1 MAKIKKFRKDLLSF
15 KKIGL
20 DSMVFIYQ
28 FSDHSQYSNLTNVVI
43 ELLEQRKIRAVT
55 SAISII
61 ETFVRPEKEGNTAIL
76 NGYENVFQHL
86 PNLEIVPVD
95 WPLSRLTAKLR
106 SQYPNIRTPDAIQIA
121 ATLLEDY
128 PIFLT
133 NDSKLKKIKELKVII
148 LKDYL

>member
-1 MAKIKKFRKDLLSF
+1 MAKIKEFQKDLLSS

-28 FSDHSQYSNLTNVVI
+28 FSNHPQYSSLTNIVM
-43 ELLEQRKIRAVT
+43 ELLGQRKIRAVT
-55 SAISII
+55 STISII
-61 ETFVRPEKEGNTAIL
+61 ETFVKPEKESNAAIL
-76 NGYENVFQHL
+76 SEYENVFQHL
-86 PNLEIVPVD
+86 PNLKIVPVD

-106 SQYPNIRTPDAIQIA
+106 SQYPKIRTPDAIQVA
-121 ATLLEDY
+121 ATLLENY

-133 NDSKLKKIKELKVII
+133 NDSKLKKIKELKVIT